1 MIRVVA
7 KEWNRGG
14 GGGRGRGGSTAAIA
28 RHFLYLDMFS
38 YSEMH
43 LGLAGDLAH

>member
-14 GGGRGRGGSTAAIA
+14 GGGRGGGSTAAIA
-28 RHFLYLDMFS
+28 RHFLF
-38 YSEMH
+38 
-43 LGLAGDLAH
+43 